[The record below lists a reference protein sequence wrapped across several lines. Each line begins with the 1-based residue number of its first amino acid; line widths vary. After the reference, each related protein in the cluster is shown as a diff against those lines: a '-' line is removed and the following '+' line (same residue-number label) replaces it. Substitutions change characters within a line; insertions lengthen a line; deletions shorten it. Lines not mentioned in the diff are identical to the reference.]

1 MKQINVKKQTKQNR
15 NSCQVWWCVL
25 VNPAL
30 GGRGRRFVSSRPAWV
45 HSKTLSQSNKNKQEK
60 IQTKMLAHASRSWW
74 QLNCETLPFVSS
86 LSLLCETQKHSV
98 YHKPG
103 LFRQGMLKCLFCGVW
118 RAQLG
123 GELVICSVGLWM
135 SRRGCGRVLITGLG
149 SSNNIV
155 LSFIPLR

>member
-103 LFRQGMLKCLFCGVW
+103 LFRQGMLKCLFCG
-118 RAQLG
+118 
-123 GELVICSVGLWM
+123 
-135 SRRGCGRVLITGLG
+135 
-149 SSNNIV
+149 SSNSRTN
-155 LSFIPLR
+155 LSSYRSVALCGTEALLPLLYHRDLT